1 METQNALLKSEMNFR
16 SVVKNM
22 PIPIFIYQSGTF
34 AFLNPAAIKFFGA
47 NNDENLFSLPL
58 SNFALQEN
66 GDDITAHMQV
76 VCDEKTDLPLH
87 QHTFVKMDG
96 SRVLAEVGAVH
107 ISYDGIDSALVFIRD
122 LTEELALE
130 KQKAEWEMHIQQKQR
145 LESIGVLAGGV
156 AHEINNPINGI
167 MNYAQL
173 VLEDSVGNKSVE
185 NYGYQIIKESTRI
198 SDIVKSLL
206 QFSRQEKQSH
216 SYSSVYDIIENT
228 LSLINVIIKKD
239 QINLRIQMEDD
250 LPDVKCRSQQIQQVF
265 MNLITNAKDSLNE
278 KYPGYHES
286 KIIEVD
292 VHLKHHDERRW
303 IYLSVKDYGM
313 GVSDDVKARI
323 FEPFFSTKP
332 KEKGTGLGLAISFGI
347 VEDHHGKI
355 LVDSVVGEYTEF
367 TVVLPVD
374 NGWNL
379 N

>member
-1 METQNALLKSEMNFR
+1 
-16 SVVKNM
+16 
-22 PIPIFIYQSGTF
+22 
-34 AFLNPAAIKFFGA
+34 
-47 NNDENLFSLPL
+47 NLFSLPL
-58 SNFALQEN
+58 SDFALQEN
-66 GDDITAHMQV
+66 GDDDINEQIRL

-87 QHTFVKMDG
+87 PHHFVKMDG
-96 SRVLAEVGAVH
+96 SRVLAEVGAVFVN
-107 ISYDGIDSALVFIRD
+107 YDGNDSALVFVRD
-122 LTEELALE
+122 LTEEIEME
-130 KQKAEWEMHIQQKQR
+130 KRKVEWEMQIQQKQR

-156 AHEINNPINGI
+156 AHEVNNPINGI

-173 VLEDSVGNKSVE
+173 ILEESVGKVSVE
-185 NYGYQIIKESTRI
+185 NYGNQIIRESMRI

-239 QINLRIQMEDD
+239 QIELRIHMEEN
-250 LPDVKCRSQQIQQVF
+250 LPDIKCRSQQIQQVF

-286 KIIEVD
+286 KMIEVD
-292 VHLKHHDERRW
+292 LRLKHHDERRW

-313 GVSDDVKARI
+313 GVRDEDKARI
-323 FEPFFSTKP
+323 FEPFYSTKP

-355 LVDSVVGEYTEF
+355 LVDTVVGEYTDF

-379 N
+379 T